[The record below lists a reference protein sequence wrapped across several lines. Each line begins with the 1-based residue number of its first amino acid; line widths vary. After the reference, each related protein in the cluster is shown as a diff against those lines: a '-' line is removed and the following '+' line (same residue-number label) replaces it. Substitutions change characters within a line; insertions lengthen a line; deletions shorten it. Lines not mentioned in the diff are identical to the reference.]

1 MKALLT
7 QMPHDTVVDLSSKNY
22 FFPENFLLSQGYS
35 LQANSW
41 DNGRDYYS
49 LDLNS
54 GITIHVV
61 DSSEVWH
68 ERYGKL
74 THLESVKNCND
85 LLELE
90 RLLS

>member
-1 MKALLT
+1 MEALLT
-7 QMPHDTVVDLSSKNY
+7 QMPNDMVVDLSNKEY

-35 LQANSW
+35 LQVNSW

-61 DSSEVWH
+61 DSSEVWQ
-68 ERYGKL
+68 ERFGKL
-74 THLESVKNCND
+74 TQLTSVKYCED
-85 LLELE
+85 LLNLE

>member
-1 MKALLT
+1 MEALLT
-7 QMPHDTVVDLSSKNY
+7 QMPNDTVVDLSNKEY

-61 DSSEVWH
+61 DSSEVWQ
-68 ERYGKL
+68 ERFGKL
-74 THLESVKNCND
+74 TQLTSVKSCED
-85 LLELE
+85 LLNLE

>member
-1 MKALLT
+1 MEALLT
-7 QMPHDTVVDLSSKNY
+7 QMPNDTVVDLSNKEY
-22 FFPENFLLSQGYS
+22 FFPENFLLSQGYT

-61 DSSEVWH
+61 DNSEVWH

-74 THLESVKNCND
+74 TQLTSVKTCED
-85 LLELE
+85 LFNLE
-90 RLLS
+90 RLLG